1 MEVISRKSRKR
12 LSPESVIR
20 DPAVPEIVIPD
31 PIPSGFEYQGK
42 GMVSAAVGQGR
53 SLLDDRS
60 DYSSM
65 RSMMRQGKE
74 WSDRWGWVDPE
85 EGKAMEA
92 QNAEAW
98 DKYKSNTDDDIK
110 GLTDRI
116 KESQEKLAEIREK
129 QAELERIEQ
138 FESAPRRTGKATCTG

>member
-1 MEVISRKSRKR
+1 MNK
-12 LSPESVIR
+12 
-20 DPAVPEIVIPD
+20 
-31 PIPSGFEYQGK
+31 
-42 GMVSAAVGQGR
+42 
-53 SLLDDRS
+53 S

-138 FESAPRRTGKATCTG
+138 LERAPRRTGKTTCTG